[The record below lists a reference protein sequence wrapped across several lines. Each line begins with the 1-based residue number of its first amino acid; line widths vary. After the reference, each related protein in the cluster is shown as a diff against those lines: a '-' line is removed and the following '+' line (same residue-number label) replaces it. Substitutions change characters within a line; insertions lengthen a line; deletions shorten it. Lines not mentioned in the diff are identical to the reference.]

1 MDITHIHAQFTNTI
15 SKGVLELDKIHAT
28 CIIHAYFAPSSH
40 KSFIHTLILHTMI
53 VHEIETLTI

>member
-1 MDITHIHAQFTNTI
+1 MDITHIHTQLQILF
-15 SKGVLELDKIHAT
+15 SKGLYELDKIHTT

-40 KSFIHTLILHTMI
+40 KTFIHTLILHTMI